1 MTMHER
7 FKDNFLLAVF
17 PPHRELIVDFF
28 AGGGGASTGIEL
40 ALGRSPDIAVN
51 HDAEAVAMHRIN
63 HPSTI
68 HLQHDVWQVW
78 PVLSRLIGNH
88 SVGLLWAS
96 PDCKH
101 FSKAKGG
108 KPVKRKIRDLA
119 WVVVKFARTFRPRVI
134 ALENVEEFRDWGPLV
149 QKTDADGFKVVDL
162 LGNPVMVP
170 CKARKGQTF
179 QEWVAGLQR
188 LGYRVEWRELRASK
202 YRTPTIRKRLKV
214 IARRDGLP
222 IVWPAPTNDEPNS
235 HAVQSGRL
243 LPYRTAAEDVID
255 WSLPC
260 HSIFLSK
267 EDGRAVGVKRP
278 LVRATMAR
286 LAKGVS
292 RFVLKAQKPFLVSLT
307 HHGSDRN
314 EDIDDPM
321 RTVTAAHRG
330 EKALVTPYLTKFN
343 TGAVGSSVD
352 EPVPTVT
359 ANSFIKRA
367 GGAPT
372 HGLAI
377 PYLVPR
383 YGERDGQEPR
393 TLDVQDPISTVVP
406 TGNGASLAVP
416 FIAAAQHGGSHRSA
430 DEPVH
435 TVTASRKD
443 QNQVIVPVIAGCG
456 GRMGQTE
463 PRSGDTPLQT
473 LTAKADSVLAAPM
486 LASLYSERHEDDA
499 RISDVDAPSPT
510 VTATPRHA
518 LVSPHL
524 MTMRNAEKPFNC
536 ADQPTHTITA
546 GGAHLNQVSAFLAQN
561 NIDGRT
567 GEGHPGRAADEPMS
581 TVMSSGSHQ
590 SVVAAHLARQFGA
603 AIGSALD
610 QPMRTVMSEG
620 AGGKTA
626 VTAAF
631 LQKYYGTGEGQRVD
645 QPAHT
650 VTTKDRLG
658 LAEVLAKIQPFSEAH
673 KARARQVADL
683 LREFGLWDEREFVT
697 LAICGFEFVIVDIGM
712 RMLVAAELYRAQG
725 FPCTYIIN
733 RGIFIGED
741 GLPFEKKLT
750 ATAAIRMCG
759 NSVCPPVAEA
769 LIAANCAF
777 LRIERL
783 AA

>member
-1 MTMHER
+1 MTRHVAPEQLVPVAM
-7 FKDNFLLAVF
+7 F
-17 PPHRELIVDFF
+17 PPGRELIVDFF

-63 HPSTI
+63 HPSTL

-78 PVLSRLIGNH
+78 PVLARLIGNH
-88 SVGLLWAS
+88 PVGLLWAS

-134 ALENVEEFRDWGPLV
+134 ALENVEEFREWGPLV
-149 QKTDADGFKVVDL
+149 QKADADGKPMVDI

-179 QEWVAGLQR
+179 QEWVAGLRR

-202 YRTPTIRKRLKV
+202 FNTPTIRKRLKI

-222 IVWPAPTNDEPNS
+222 IVWPDATNDDPKS
-235 HAVQSGRL
+235 DAVKSGRL
-243 LPYRTAAEDVID
+243 AAYRTAAEDVID

-267 EDGRAVGVKRP
+267 EEGRAVGVKRP

-292 RFVLKAQKPFLVSLT
+292 RFVLEAEKPFIVSLT
-307 HHGSDRN
+307 HHGGDRN
-314 EDIDDPM
+314 EDIDEPA
-321 RTVTAAHRG
+321 RTITGAHRG

-343 TGAVGSSVD
+343 TGAVGSKVD

-372 HGLAI
+372 HGLAM
-377 PYLVPR
+377 PYMVPR

-393 TLDVQDPISTVVP
+393 TLDAQDPLSTVVP
-406 TGNGASLAVP
+406 TGNGASLATP
-416 FIAAAQHGGSHRSA
+416 FIAAAQHGGSHRGA
-430 DEPVH
+430 NEPVH

-443 QNQVIVPVIAGCG
+443 QNQVVVPVIAGCG

-463 PRSGDTPLQT
+463 PRPGDKPLQT
-473 LTAKADSVLAAPM
+473 LTAKADSVLVA
-486 LASLYSERHEDDA
+486 
-499 RISDVDAPSPT
+499 
-510 VTATPRHA
+510 
-518 LVSPHL
+518 PHL
-524 MTMRNAEKPFNC
+524 MTMRNAEKPFNE
-536 ADQPTHTITA
+536 ADRPAHTITA

-567 GEGHPGRAADEPMS
+567 GEGHPGRSVDEPVS
-581 TVMSSGSHQ
+581 TVLSSGSHQ
-590 SVVAAHLARQFGA
+590 SVVAAHLARQFGT
-603 AIGSALD
+603 AIGSPLD

-620 AGGKTA
+620 AGGKTGL
-626 VTAAF
+626 TAAF
-631 LQKYYGTGEGQRVD
+631 LQKYYGTGEGQSVD

-658 LAEVLAKIQPFSEAH
+658 LAEVLAKIPPFSEEH
-673 KARARQVADL
+673 KTRARLVASL
-683 LREFGLWDEREFVT
+683 LREFGLWDDREFVT
-697 LAICGFEFVIVDIGM
+697 LTICGIDFVIVDIGM
-712 RMLVAAELYRAQG
+712 RMLTAPELYRAQG
-725 FPCTYIIN
+725 FPPTYIIN
-733 RGIFIGED
+733 RGIFIDKD
-741 GLPFEKKLT
+741 GKPFEKKLT

-759 NSVCPPVAEA
+759 NSVCPPVGEA
-769 LIAANCAF
+769 LISANCNF
-777 LRIERL
+777 LKEERI

>member
-1 MTMHER
+1 MKHVAPEQMIPAA
-7 FKDNFLLAVF
+7 LF
-17 PPHRELIVDFF
+17 PPGRELIVDFF

-63 HPSTI
+63 HPGTI

-78 PVLSRLIGNH
+78 PVLARLIGNH
-88 SVGLLWAS
+88 PVGLLWAS

-134 ALENVEEFRDWGPLV
+134 ALENVEEFREWGPLT
-149 QKTDADGFKVVDL
+149 QKIDADGKPVVDL
-162 LGNPVMVP
+162 LGNPVMIP
-170 CKARKGQTF
+170 CKERKGQTF
-179 QEWVAGLQR
+179 QEWVAGLRR
-188 LGYRVEWRELRASK
+188 LGYRVEWRELRASNLN
-202 YRTPTIRKRLKV
+202 TPTIRKRLKV

-222 IVWPAPTNDEPNS
+222 IVWPESTNGDPNS
-235 HAVQSGRL
+235 EAVKSGRL
-243 LPYRTAAEDVID
+243 LPFRTAAEDVID

-267 EDGRAVGVKRP
+267 EEGRAVGVKRP

-292 RFVLKAQKPFLVSLT
+292 RFVVQAKKPYIVSLT
-307 HHGSDRN
+307 HQGGDRN
-314 EDIDDPM
+314 EDMDDPM

-330 EKALVTPYLTKFN
+330 EKALVTPFLTKFN
-343 TGAVGSSVD
+343 TGAVGSPID
-352 EPVPTVT
+352 DPVPTVT
-359 ANSFIKRA
+359 ANSFVKRA

-372 HGLAI
+372 HGLAM
-377 PYLVPR
+377 
-383 YGERDGQEPR
+383 
-393 TLDVQDPISTVVP
+393 
-406 TGNGASLAVP
+406 P
-416 FIAAAQHGGSHRSA
+416 FVAAAQHGGSHRGA

-443 QNQVIVPVIAGCG
+443 QNQVVVPVIAGVG

-463 PRSGDTPLQT
+463 PRPGDKPLQT
-473 LTAKADSVLAAPM
+473 ITAKADSVLVA
-486 LASLYSERHEDDA
+486 
-499 RISDVDAPSPT
+499 
-510 VTATPRHA
+510 
-518 LVSPHL
+518 PHL
-524 MTMRNAEKPFNC
+524 MTMRNAEKPFNG

-546 GGAHLNQVSAFLAQN
+546 SGAHLNEVSAFLAQN

-567 GEGHPGRAADEPMS
+567 GEGHPGRSVDEPVS
-581 TVMSSGSHQ
+581 TVLASGSHQ
-590 SVVAAHLARQFGA
+590 SVVAAHLARQFGT
-603 AIGSALD
+603 AIGSPLD

-620 AGGKTA
+620 AGGKTGL
-626 VTAAF
+626 TTAF
-631 LQKYYGTGEGQRVD
+631 LQKYYGTGDGQSIKE
-645 QPAHT
+645 PAHT

-658 LAEVLAKIQPFSEAH
+658 LAEVLARIPPFSEEH
-673 KARARQVADL
+673 KARARLVAEL
-683 LREFGLWDEREFVT
+683 LREFGLWDDREYVT
-697 LAICGFEFVIVDIGM
+697 VTICDIEFVIVDIGM
-712 RMLVAAELYRAQG
+712 RMLTAPELYRAQG
-725 FPCTYIIN
+725 FPRSYVIN
-733 RGIFIGED
+733 RGIFLDGE
-741 GLPFEKKLT
+741 GKPFEKKLT

-769 LIAANCAF
+769 LIAANCNF
-777 LRIERL
+777 LKEERI